1 MPPIVRLAHFGV
13 LGYDPATFMDHGD
26 VIIRFEAVSFG
37 YDAENMLLDEA
48 DFSVRENSK
57 MTVMGQNGAGKS
69 TIFKLLT
76 GALKPD
82 RGEIHIKQGAS
93 IAIATQVMPREKLE
107 HTVRE
112 FFASAFS
119 EKHHNLDKLITDV
132 LVVVNLK
139 APLDKKIKEFSGG
152 QQARLLLAYA
162 LIQEPDILLLDEPT
176 NNLDADGIAELTAF
190 LIMYE
195 KTVLVISHDADFLN
209 SFTDGVLHLDVYT
222 GKVDRY
228 EGNYVDVVKEITA
241 RVEREQMKNAR
252 LLKEIQDR
260 KDKVNFFAHKGGK
273 MRKLA
278 SKLKDQ
284 VEEAEENMVEV
295 KRDDRTIRDFQIPA
309 QAWNDNVLS
318 ITSVKVI
325 KNHEAE
331 EKPVK
336 IYLRKG
342 QRLLITGP
350 NGIGKSTFLRSL
362 SAGEAGSNIA
372 KGVAVGYYRQDFS
385 GLDFNKSAYDSLAEM
400 MHQPDN
406 ETIRKTG
413 AHFLLNGDAL
423 ATKVGSLSEGQKGL
437 LCFARFVLQKPGLL
451 ILDEPTNHINFRHL
465 PIIAKAIENYE
476 GAIVMVSHAPD
487 FVSQIKFG
495 QTLDLSAL

>member
-1 MPPIVRLAHFGV
+1 
-13 LGYDPATFMDHGD
+13 MDHGD